1 MKSLAALC
9 KPRKSIFDRKSR
21 DVILDISDLV
31 NDRINPKD
39 FFEEN
44 YLTDGM
50 KSLFREGFR
59 RFSGKTD
66 TGVITLTQSMGGG
79 KTHCMIALAL
89 LARYPELRKTV
100 MGDLFT
106 EDVYGPIKVAA
117 FNGRESDAPLGIWGS
132 IAEQLGKR
140 EAFRDYYSPLKAPGE
155 NAWINLLRGERLLIL
170 LDELPPYFE
179 NARSIQIGNSD
190 LANVTETALANLFVA
205 VGKQELSEVLIVI
218 SDLKATYEGGS
229 ERIHAA
235 LENLRG
241 EVARGSIDLEPVG
254 LNTDE
259 IYQILRKRL
268 FETLPD
274 DETVLEIA
282 QDYGKCLRDASQ
294 MDLVHLSPDKFVQQV
309 RDSYPFHPAIRDLYA
324 RFRENQGFQ
333 QTRGLIRLMRVLLSD
348 LYEQKIAEKTLL
360 IHPHLMDLNDRETL
374 AEVGK
379 INPTLGNAIS
389 HDIASGGNAAAE
401 IRDYEAGTTD
411 ATDVC
416 KLLLVAS
423 LANIQNAILGLTR
436 SEIFA
441 YLCAPGRDIAALPD
455 TLNALENERC
465 WYLHRDNSGKIH
477 FKNTENLNARLHSLA
492 SSYTREATLHEIKDF
507 LSRIFTPE
515 EKDCY
520 QDVFILPAVDDIQIG
535 QEKVT
540 LILYEPAS
548 GRLHPDLEQFYQ
560 NLDFKNRVMFL
571 SGQRETMGSL
581 ISVGKEYKAIKTII
595 DEMDSANVRTD
606 DPQRI
611 TAEELRDA
619 SIIPRLLSA
628 ARETFTTL
636 FYPHLDEL
644 RKADMLMTFQENKCR
659 GEQLIVQTL
668 TEKQKFTKDIDS
680 DSFRKKCEER
690 LFTQKSMPWS
700 DIKRR
705 SAIITKWQ
713 WHHPRAL
720 DKLKERMISQDQWRE
735 EGGYIDKGPFPQP
748 TTSVRIIDWDRD
760 DDTGEVILKI
770 TPVHGDKVFYDIG
783 SPATPASEQVSDLHN
798 FPTSSMRISFI
809 CIDSTGVHTT
819 GDPVEWL
826 NKITLKKRVFGSPEE
841 KGIELKS
848 APPGAT
854 IRYSTDGSNPR
865 TAGGVYSEPFTIK
878 KPTRL
883 ILAIAEKEGI
893 WSEPLRFEISWGKD
907 ERHIDLEKPAK
918 WMSEHS
924 YQTTKESF
932 DFLGNLKKHQ
942 GQMVAPRIGVI
953 GNSESW
959 ADITLGEAISLN
971 SDQIESL
978 INALRTV
985 YSDGQVSINARSLS
999 FSAGQRLIEFAS
1011 DERREIN
1018 PEEVQQ

>member
-21 DVILDISDLV
+21 DVILDISDLI
-31 NDRINPKD
+31 NDKVNPKE

-50 KSLFREGFR
+50 KSLFREAFR

-66 TGVITLTQSMGGG
+66 TGVITLTQAMGGG

-89 LARYPELRKTV
+89 LARYPELRKTI
-100 MGDLFT
+100 MGELFT

-132 IAEQLGKR
+132 IAEQIGKR
-140 EAFRDYYSPLKAPGE
+140 EAFKDYYSPLKAPGQS
-155 NAWINLLRGERLLIL
+155 AWINLLKGERLLIL

-179 NARSIQIGNSD
+179 SARSIQVGNSD
-190 LANVTETALANLFVA
+190 LSNVTETALANLFVA
-205 VGKQELSEVLIVI
+205 VGKQELSQVLIVI

-259 IYQILRKRL
+259 IYHILRKRL
-268 FETLPD
+268 FDTLPD
-274 DETVLEIA
+274 DETILEIA
-282 QDYGKCLRDASQ
+282 QSYGKCLHDASQ

-333 QTRGLIRLMRVLLSD
+333 QTRGLIRLMRVLISD
-348 LYEQKIAEKTLL
+348 LYVQKVAESAILV
-360 IHPHLMDLNDRETL
+360 HPHLIDLNNRETL
-374 AEVGK
+374 AEIAK
-379 INPTLGNAIS
+379 INQTLGNAIS
-389 HDIASGGNAAAE
+389 HDIASNGNAAAE
-401 IRDYEAGTTD
+401 IRDHEAGTKD

-416 KLLLVAS
+416 KLLLMAS
-423 LANIQNAILGLTR
+423 MANIQNAVLGLTR
-436 SEIFA
+436 PEIFA
-441 YLCAPGRDIAALPD
+441 YLCAPGRDIAALHD
-455 TLNALENERC
+455 TINALENERC

-492 SSYTREATLHEIKDF
+492 SSYTREATLPEIKEF
-507 LSRIFTPE
+507 LARIFDPE

-520 QDVFILPAVDDIQIG
+520 QDVYVLPAVDDVQIG
-535 QEKVT
+535 QDKVA
-540 LILYEPAS
+540 LVLYEPAS
-548 GRLHPDLEQFYQ
+548 GRLHSDLERFYQ
-560 NLDFKNRVMFL
+560 NLDYKNRVMFL
-571 SGQRETMGSL
+571 SGQRETMSNL
-581 ISVGKEYKAIKTII
+581 VSVGKEYKAIGTILS
-595 DEMDSANVRTD
+595 DMDSANVRKD

-611 TAEELRDA
+611 TAQELKGT
-619 SIIPRLLSA
+619 IVHRLLSA

-644 RKADMLMTFQENKCR
+644 RKADILMTFQENKCR
-659 GEQLIVQTL
+659 GEQLIKQTL
-668 TEKQKFTKDIDS
+668 AEKQKFTTDIDS
-680 DSFRKKCEER
+680 DAFRKKCEER

-713 WHHPRAL
+713 WHHPKAL

-735 EGGYIDKGPFPQP
+735 EGGYVDKGPFPQP
-748 TTSVRIIDWDRD
+748 TTSVHIIPWNRD

-770 TPVHGDKVFYDIG
+770 QPVHGDRVFYDIG
-783 SPATPASEQVSDLHN
+783 SPATPSSEPVPDLHN
-798 FPTSSMRISFI
+798 FPTSSMRVSFI
-809 CIDSTGVHTT
+809 CTDSTSVHQT
-819 GDPVEWL
+819 GEPVEWV
-826 NKITLKKRVFGSPEE
+826 NKVTLKKRVFGGAKE
-841 KGIELKS
+841 KRVELKS
-848 APPGAT
+848 APPGAV

-865 TAGGVYSEPFTIK
+865 TAGGVYSEPFSIGK
-878 KPTRL
+878 STRL
-883 ILAIAEKEGI
+883 ILVIAEKEGI
-893 WSEPLRFEISWGKD
+893 WSDPLQFEITWDKH
-907 ERHIDLEKPAK
+907 ERQIDTEKPAK
-918 WMSEHS
+918 WVTEHS

-932 DFLGNLKKHQ
+932 DFLGTLKKHQ

-953 GNSESW
+953 GNSDSW
-959 ADITLGEAISLN
+959 ADITLGEAISL
-971 SDQIESL
+971 SGDQIEAL
-978 INALRTV
+978 INALRIV
-985 YSDGQVSINARSLS
+985 YSSGQVSVSARSLS
-999 FSAGQRLIEFAS
+999 FPTGQRLIEFAA
-1011 DERREIN
+1011 DERHEIN
-1018 PEEVQQ
+1018 PDEVKQ